1 MVIDGF
7 IESISEI
14 HHLLEKISS
23 ENSSCII
30 FVRHLSDE
38 VRSTLILN
46 FKRGTLDLMP
56 IEVGFDEKTLN
67 ILNDISICCDTDIIS
82 SHKGDTISGACRKE
96 IPSIDKIIVTGSS
109 VKIIN
114 ESNRC
119 AIDSQIK
126 FLKQK
131 INNHEE
137 PDIVGLLKD
146 RVSSLSSEDVK
157 VSIGHDLLSYDRHT
171 VEKFDKFFREIRG
184 LIKYGVIYPENLS
197 LSDVE
202 KFLIDGYPYSS
213 SSIYFSIKSA
223 FSIIKSVIS
232 IEKAIIMK

>member
-1 MVIDGF
+1 
-7 IESISEI
+7 
-14 HHLLEKISS
+14 
-23 ENSSCII
+23 
-30 FVRHLSDE
+30 
-38 VRSTLILN
+38 LIL
-46 FKRGTLDLMP
+46 KLLIP
-56 IEVGFDEKTLN
+56 I
-67 ILNDISICCDTDIIS
+67 ILLS
-82 SHKGDTISGACRKE
+82 
-96 IPSIDKIIVTGSS
+96 
-109 VKIIN
+109 
-114 ESNRC
+114 
-119 AIDSQIK
+119 